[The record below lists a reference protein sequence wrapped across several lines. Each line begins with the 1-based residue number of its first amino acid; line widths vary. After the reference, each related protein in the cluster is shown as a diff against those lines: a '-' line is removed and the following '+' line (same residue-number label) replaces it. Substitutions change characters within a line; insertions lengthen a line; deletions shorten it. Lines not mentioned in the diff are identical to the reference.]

1 MDPLFERRELSKKIH
16 INSKFLQANI
26 QGSILQQLKTNY
38 EGICSS
44 EGFIQPQSITIL
56 EWSMGRCNYKIGGVD
71 YVVKFQADI
80 CLPHQ
85 GQKFKA
91 QVSLKSK
98 MGIHSETLPIK
109 ILIPRDLH
117 IGNEDFENLKDK
129 DEFEFEVIGSEFKQ
143 QDKTIYVLGRL
154 LSALKPNPIMP
165 LVSTNIENSEE
176 ASELPKFSS
185 ESDQKLVTIIPSQQE
200 PDKKKRKLKKS
211 SIDNV
216 KTDEQTKEGM
226 A

>member
-26 QGSILQQLKTNY
+26 HGSILQQLKTNY

-165 LVSTNIENSEE
+165 LVSSINKNEE

-185 ESDQKLVTIIPSQQE
+185 ESDQKLVTIVSSQQE
-200 PDKKKRKLKKS
+200 PDKKKRKLKKP

-216 KTDEQTKEGM
+216 KTDESPKEGM

>member
-26 QGSILQQLKTNY
+26 QGSILQQLKSNY

-117 IGNEDFENLKDK
+117 IGNEDFENLLNHLKDQTASGVYLCLAELDGDLIELAVKFFTQMIVNGSQADLVQTWLAVYLKLHSDDLIGVQGVKELADILKRK
-129 DEFEFEVIGSEFKQ
+129 DDRITALGNKVLCFSK
-143 QDKTIYVLGRL
+143 VLGAVQL
-154 LSALKPNPIMP
+154 L
-165 LVSTNIENSEE
+165 
-176 ASELPKFSS
+176 
-185 ESDQKLVTIIPSQQE
+185 
-200 PDKKKRKLKKS
+200 
-211 SIDNV
+211 
-216 KTDEQTKEGM
+216 G
-226 A
+226 